1 MTRVGLKEFRQD
13 VEKYVKRARGNE
25 VVVFKRSEPLFRV
38 APLDEEPWEEVI
50 DFTKIRK
57 GGVNIDELLARL

>member
-1 MTRVGLKEFRQD
+1 MTKVGLKEFRQD
-13 VEKYVKRARGNE
+13 IGKYVEKAKKGE
-25 VVVFKRSEPLFRV
+25 VVVFKRSEPLFRI

-57 GGVNIDELLARL
+57 GGVDVNDLLARL